1 MKVIM
6 IILGI
11 LLIILG
17 VIWFFQGINVLPGSF
32 MTGHIIWSV
41 YGAIAV
47 LIGIFLLARGTR
59 KGRRPAAPA
68 PPTAPVPPPPGGN
81 AP

>member
-1 MKVIM
+1 MKVIL

-32 MTGHIIWSV
+32 MTGHIIWAV
-41 YGAIAV
+41 YGCIAV
-47 LIGIFLLARGTR
+47 LIGIFLITRGAR

-68 PPTAPVPPPPGGN
+68 PPTTPASPSSGGT
-81 AP
+81 AA